1 MGRTAYGLCHH
12 VSAKSALRTCPA
24 AVVTLALA
32 SNRTLI
38 SRWKV
43 PACAVAGAFLLSG
56 VIACDEVPTLADSV
70 KQPTRMVSC
79 WSEDRGCTAV
89 GDGRVH
95 PVAPTQLRH
104 LESGDNLSFCGVMR
118 SKTTPIA
125 LPPLGS
131 YQVRLDGGFICRQA
145 NPSTSIGETFGTN
158 GSGYRRPPNGST
170 DNGRPWASMMRTH
183 EKGRRCLPHS
193 R

>member
-24 AVVTLALA
+24 AVVTLSLA
-32 SNRTLI
+32 SNRALI

-56 VIACDEVPTLADSV
+56 VIACDELPTLADSV

-79 WSEDRGCTAV
+79 LPEGRGCTEV
-89 GDGRVH
+89 GDVRVH
-95 PVAPTQLRH
+95 PIAPTQLRH

-118 SKTTPIA
+118 SETIPIA
-125 LPPLGS
+125 LTPLLI
-131 YQVRLDGGFICRQA
+131 YPCRLDGGFHLL
-145 NPSTSIGETFGTN
+145 SGEPIYIDWRDFWDQRLWIPQTAQWVH
-158 GSGYRRPPNGST
+158 R
-170 DNGRPWASMMRTH
+170 
-183 EKGRRCLPHS
+183 
-193 R
+193 

>member
-56 VIACDEVPTLADSV
+56 VIACDEVPTLADRV

-79 WSEDRGCTAV
+79 WSEDRGCTEV
-89 GDGRVH
+89 GDGDGRVD

-104 LESGDNLSFCGVMR
+104 LGSGDNLSFCGVMR
-118 SKTTPIA
+118 SETTPIA

-131 YQVRLDGGFICRQA
+131 YQVRLDEGFHL
-145 NPSTSIGETFGTN
+145 PSGEPINIDWRDFWDQRLRIPQTAQWVH
-158 GSGYRRPPNGST
+158 R
-170 DNGRPWASMMRTH
+170 
-183 EKGRRCLPHS
+183 
-193 R
+193 